1 MNLFKR
7 PKYLLMI
14 LLASISLA
22 TFAPHFVNADDGN
35 YSADQAAKSEAAAEA
50 SGVVK
55 KADDGPSWIAIQ
67 LGHVVYQFTIRFP
80 SVILF
85 QEINLF
91 RLIGTYN
98 GFTTEPQ
105 VAKAWSTV
113 RDLANMFFILI
124 LLLMSFGTILQI
136 PGYGYR
142 QLLSRLLL
150 MAILINFSKSIVAIL
165 IDFSQIITLTFLA
178 PVFNNIG
185 GNLEAALG
193 LSNIMQLPSNPS
205 GTYTGTSFLSAMIL
219 GGIMMIITTVIIGV
233 ILAMFLMRVVA
244 FWILVIL
251 SPMAYL
257 AKAFPKTAQYYTKW
271 ETGLSSN
278 LTLGPGLA
286 FFIWLAFSIVGQG
299 NINSSFSKDIDNKL
313 QVDGL
318 GSLEEDTNLVTS
330 VSKAATTA
338 NLLNFVVGIAL
349 LMAGLKFAA
358 ASGAAGAS
366 FAGKASG
373 NLQKWGSRIGRGATV
388 GAAVGAGALAWR
400 GTSGEGGVKGGLSWT
415 KSAAG
420 RGMVKV
426 GDNLNIGALQRGGLS
441 MQAPETARRQR
452 KQAKFDKRFENMTA
466 EQDQKYNESLRDGFG
481 FLGKRE
487 AKARLAN
494 SELAGRASIDPARA
508 KQMLDELTKAGDY
521 KAVEKLRSRSMAV
534 NSVESLDKTLAE
546 TGDLRFIGKMNPAG
560 MSADQAKWLLR
571 QDPKML
577 SGTIDSMS
585 KEAQKEIMDT
595 FANLSD
601 SGQLAG
607 NLTDTKSEK
616 FRASILRAKFAGG
629 DINTTTATH
638 PTSGIPYATLADSY
652 KGMSVDEQKKFV
664 EELRKSITGDQILKI
679 DNNSDLYKDMIGQAN
694 AGQRTQM
701 KDKATD
707 QQMTDIVQNQIRFGN
722 IQMVMKDSVFGPVA
736 QAGHT
741 SDIDKFFAKELK
753 NVTNLADK
761 MLLANKHV
769 EYGHKIFDG
778 DQAGLHEWARTLK
791 LEDIIKIG
799 DKKTIDD
806 IAKNAKLGDAM
817 RDALYSRG
825 YGNKPAATQ
834 GNASSSSSASGGAST
849 SGPGAQGR
857 P

>member
-22 TFAPHFVNADDGN
+22 TFAPYFVSAQPASRGENLSN
-35 YSADQAAKSEAAAEA
+35 YIGQSAEDYEKTLKAKEAGEY
-50 SGVVK
+50 
-55 KADDGPSWIAIQ
+55 KATDDGPSWIAIQ
-67 LGHVVYQFTIRFP
+67 LGHVVYWFTIRFP
-80 SVILF
+80 SIILLK
-85 QEINLF
+85 EIELF

-193 LSNIMQLPSNPS
+193 LSQIMQLPSNPS
-205 GTYTGTSFLSAMIL
+205 GTYTGTSFLAAMIL

-244 FWILVIL
+244 FWVMVIL

-257 AKAFPKTAQYYTKW
+257 AKAFPKTTQYYSQW
-271 ETGLSSN
+271 ETELSKN

-299 NINSSFSKDIDNKL
+299 NINSSFSKEGIDNKL
-313 QVDGL
+313 AVDGL
-318 GSLEEDTNLVTS
+318 GSLKEENENENLLTS

-338 NLLNFVVGIAL
+338 NMLNFVVGIAL

-441 MQAPETARRQR
+441 MQATETARRQR

-487 AKARLAN
+487 AKARLARN
-494 SELAGRASIDPARA
+494 DVDSRANLSVARVQNMVKELEA
-508 KQMLDELTKAGDY
+508 AGDT
-521 KAVEKLRSRSMAV
+521 KTLERLRSRHMAAATPDSLRRQITERGLSSV
-534 NSVESLDKTLAE
+534 SGMNS
-546 TGDLRFIGKMNPAG
+546 AG
-560 MSADQAKWLLR
+560 MTDAHVQVLME
-571 QDPKML
+571 QDPKALTTML
-577 SGTIDSMS
+577 ES
-585 KEAQKEIMDT
+585 KDKADRDVFM
-595 FANLSD
+595 
-601 SGQLAG
+601 
-607 NLTDTKSEK
+607 
-616 FRASILRAKFAGG
+616 
-629 DINTTTATH
+629 TALN
-638 PTSGIPYATLADSY
+638 S
-652 KGMSVDEQKKFV
+652 
-664 EELRKSITGDQILKI
+664 SITGGTLAGSFSDISTVLGRARLLQGKFDS
-679 DNNSDLYKDMIGQAN
+679 DNVHTAFSAASVAEQEKYAKNLAASTKAEDLVKMDSTRSDLFKQVSRSADPSKAN
-694 AGQRTQM
+694 EMYSRAQTDEQRQI
-701 KDKATD
+701 
-707 QQMTDIVQNQIRFGN
+707 IVNSQVSVGN
-722 IQMVMKDSVFGPVA
+722 IQNIMNNTA
-736 QAGHT
+736 
-741 SDIDKFFAKELK
+741 IDK
-753 NVTNLADK
+753 NLIDQDEI
-761 MLLANKHV
+761 LNHFDS
-769 EYGHKIFDG
+769 KIS
-778 DQAGLHEWARTLK
+778 
-791 LEDIIKIG
+791 
-799 DKKTIDD
+799 
-806 IAKNAKLGDAM
+806 
-817 RDALYSRG
+817 ALM
-825 YGNKPAATQ
+825 T
-834 GNASSSSSASGGAST
+834 T
-849 SGPGAQGR
+849 SGLSRVDAQGR
-857 P
+857 VAQRNLHFAHVAFQDPGTKAINYADLGAFAQSLRFDDLIKLDTPQLRALLAGGHLTPEQVTLLKDRQGIT